1 MRVKQSDIICDMAAK
16 KGPKGAMSA
25 EHKAALAEGRVE
37 GRVVR
42 EYLEA
47 IRSNKGRP
55 GRKRT
60 PDSVAKRLVAIGEEL
75 ATASPVRELEL
86 AQERI
91 DLERELGEMNNR
103 VDPKSLE
110 AKFVEVAAGYSSR
123 KGISYAAWRAVGV
136 DAAVLKKA
144 GIGRAG

>member
-1 MRVKQSDIICDMAAK
+1 MAAK
-16 KGPKGAMSA
+16 KGPKGPMTS

-37 GRVVR
+37 GRVVK

-47 IRSNKGRP
+47 IRSTKGRP

-60 PDSVAKRLVAIGEEL
+60 PDSINKRLAAIGSEL
-75 ATASPVRELEL
+75 ASASPVRELEL

-91 DLERELGEMNNR
+91 DLERELAEMGNR
-103 VDPKSLE
+103 IDPSTIE
-110 AKFVEVAAGYSSR
+110 AKFVQVAAGYSAR

-136 DAAVLKKA
+136 DAVVLKKA
-144 GIGRAG
+144 GIGRGG